1 MYHYY
6 KYQMFFVMAR
16 YISSACVTLT
26 SKEPSAGLTAV
37 VLHLD
42 PVSGCTPSQAAH
54 FVFKSPLVKGVL
66 SKYLITN
73 LTFYYSEL

>member
-1 MYHYY
+1 
-6 KYQMFFVMAR
+6 MFLVMAK

-26 SKEPSAGLTAV
+26 SKDSSAGLTAL

-42 PVSGCTPSQAAH
+42 PVSGCTPSQAVN
-54 FVFKSPLVKGVL
+54 FIFKSPLVKGVL
-66 SKYLITN
+66 PKCFITN